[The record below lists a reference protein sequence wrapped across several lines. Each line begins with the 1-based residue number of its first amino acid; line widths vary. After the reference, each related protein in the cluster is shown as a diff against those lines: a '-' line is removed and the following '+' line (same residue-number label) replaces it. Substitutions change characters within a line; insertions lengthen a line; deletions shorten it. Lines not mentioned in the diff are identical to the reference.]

1 MHQTHESRRPSRHR
15 HSLLVAHS
23 ATRRTSAESARPT
36 RRAEKSLETQGR
48 ILDASEE
55 LFATRGVD
63 AVTLRDIAGLAAVDT
78 ALLHYYFDDKEGLLD
93 SVLARRGAVV
103 HHEVIEALSQY
114 EREAGGK
121 VTPEGVLAAYLK
133 SVFALGRKGKGW
145 RNYCALFLQLG
156 SSPDWGAEAM
166 IAYFDP
172 IARRV
177 LDVMRKAM
185 PAADEADLNWCYL
198 MLVRTVTLSFATD
211 ARIKRLSRGARY
223 PGGLDSLEPRVVEF
237 GAAGFRAVCQ
247 RKARK

>member
-1 MHQTHESRRPSRHR
+1 MHQAHGSRSASKHR
-15 HSLLVAHS
+15 HSLLVTHS
-23 ATRRTSAESARPT
+23 AARRKSAENARRT

-48 ILDASEE
+48 ILDAAEE

-93 SVLARRGAVV
+93 SVLTRRGSVV
-103 HHEVIEALSQY
+103 HHEVTESLSQF

-121 VTPEGVLAAYLK
+121 VTPEGILAAYLK
-133 SVFALGRKGKGW
+133 SVFALGRKGKPW
-145 RNYCALFLQLG
+145 RHYCSLFLQLG
-156 SSPDWGAEAM
+156 SSPEWGAQAM
-166 IAYFDP
+166 ITYFDP

-177 LDVMRKAM
+177 VELMRKAM
-185 PAADEADLNWCYL
+185 PDADEADLGWCYL
-198 MLVRTVTLSFATD
+198 MLVRTVTLSFETD
-211 ARIKRLSRGARY
+211 ARIKRLSRGAWRAAD
-223 PGGLDSLEPRVVEF
+223 LDELEPRVVEF